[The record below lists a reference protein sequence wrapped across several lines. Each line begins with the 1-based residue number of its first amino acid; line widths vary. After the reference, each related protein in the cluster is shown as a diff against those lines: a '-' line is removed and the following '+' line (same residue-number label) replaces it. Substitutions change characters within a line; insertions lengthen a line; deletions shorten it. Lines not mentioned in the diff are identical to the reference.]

1 MFCIDGDKSYTWQEF
16 AKDVQKTIQLLQQK
30 GITPH
35 DRVGIM
41 SRNQYTH
48 VVLLF
53 VLGHLSAILVPI
65 NPEFSIQEAS
75 YVLAHA
81 ELSGLLFDQHSSQVA
96 QTALQEKNLHPWLI
110 ALGHEAI
117 DEIPTFKD
125 LCEQILEQAPTINC
139 ASENDTCIIIHT
151 TGTTSFQKVRCIA
164 KKAISLRVKP
174 MSQEFIYNLMTA

>member
-1 MFCIDGDKSYTWQEF
+1 MALLLMAPFDVLHRYRSHHHTLSDTLASRLEKNAHDLFCIDGDKSYTWQEF
-16 AKDVQKTIQLLQQK
+16 AKDVQKTTQLLQQK

-53 VLGHLSAILVPI
+53 ALGHLSAILVPI

-81 ELSGLLFDQHSSQVA
+81 ELSGLVFDQHSSQVA
-96 QTALQEKNLHPWLI
+96 QIALQEKNLHPWLI

-117 DEIPTFKD
+117 NEIPT
-125 LCEQILEQAPTINC
+125 LILIF
-139 ASENDTCIIIHT
+139 IIIL
-151 TGTTSFQKVRCIA
+151 VI
-164 KKAISLRVKP
+164 VKP
-174 MSQEFIYNLMTA
+174 F